1 MNSTIQKLEKLLK
14 IKINNKALLLEAL
27 THKSAEQKINN
38 EKLEFLGDRVIGL
51 ILSKKLYDLYP
62 NETEGTLD
70 KKFAKLVNKN
80 TCAAIAWSNGFNFFI
95 KMGNSKKNINKNDL
109 KILSDVCESIIGAIY
124 IDRGFNY
131 VKELVLRLWKN
142 DIDNSFIT
150 TLDPKTKLQEY
161 SLKLFKKLPK
171 YHLLSS
177 KGPRHSPIFKV
188 SVSIKKSKQFIG
200 SGNSKKEAEQAAANN
215 LLKDITI

>member
-62 NETEGTLD
+62 NETEGILD

-142 DIDNSFIT
+142 DIDNSIIT

-161 SLKLFKKLPK
+161 SLKLYKKLPK

-177 KGPRHSPIFKV
+177 RGPRHSPIFKV

-215 LLKDITI
+215 LLKDISI

>member
-14 IKINNKALLLEAL
+14 IKINNKTLLLEAL
-27 THKSAEQKINN
+27 THKSAEPKINN

-62 NETEGTLD
+62 NETEGILD

-131 VKELVLRLWKN
+131 VKELVLRLWEN

-177 KGPRHSPIFKV
+177 RGPRHSPIFKV

>member
-14 IKINNKALLLEAL
+14 IKINNKTLLLEAL

-62 NETEGTLD
+62 NETEGILD

-80 TCAAIAWSNGFNFFI
+80 TCASIALSNGFNFFI

-109 KILSDVCESIIGAIY
+109 KILSDVSESIIGAIY

-142 DIDNSFIT
+142 DIDNSIIT

-171 YHLLSS
+171 YHLLGS

>member
-62 NETEGTLD
+62 NETEGILD

-80 TCAAIAWSNGFNFFI
+80 TCASIAWSNGFNFFI

-171 YHLLSS
+171 YHLLSF
-177 KGPRHSPIFKV
+177 KGPRHSPNI
-188 SVSIKKSKQFIG
+188 
-200 SGNSKKEAEQAAANN
+200 
-215 LLKDITI
+215 

>member
-62 NETEGTLD
+62 NETEGILD

-200 SGNSKKEAEQAAANN
+200 SGNSKKEAEQDAANN

>member
-1 MNSTIQKLEKLLK
+1 MNLAIQRLEKLLK
-14 IKINNKALLLEAL
+14 IKINNKILLLEAI

-62 NETEGTLD
+62 NVTEGILD

-80 TCAAIAWSNGFNFFI
+80 TCASIAWSNGFNLFI

-109 KILSDVCESIIGAIY
+109 KILSDSCEAIIGAIY

-150 TLDPKTKLQEY
+150 TLDSKTKLQEY
-161 SLKLFKKLPK
+161 SLKLFKKLPS
-171 YHLLSS
+171 YRLLSA
-177 KGPRHSPIFKV
+177 KGPRHNPIFKV
-188 SVSIKKSKQFIG
+188 SVSIKKSRQYTG
-200 SGNSKKEAEQAAANN
+200 SGNSKKLAEQAAASN
-215 LLKDITI
+215 LLKDISI

>member
-14 IKINNKALLLEAL
+14 IKINNKTLLLEAL

-38 EKLEFLGDRVIGL
+38 EKLEFLGDTVIGL

-131 VKELVLRLWKN
+131 VKELVLRLWEN

-161 SLKLFKKLPK
+161 SLKLYKKLPK